1 MIRKVTTIVS
11 TDVPDCMFDVESCVD
26 MSTLIKKM
34 MEKSNQDSIY
44 NQNTDVKL
52 YVENI
57 SFLKQK
63 NQSID
68 DTDSD
73 ISKFKSCENVE
84 IDSSKG
90 H

>member
-1 MIRKVTTIVS
+1 
-11 TDVPDCMFDVESCVD
+11 MFDVESCVD

-34 MEKSNQDSIY
+34 MEKSNQDSIN
-44 NQNTDVKL
+44 NQDTDVKL

-57 SFLKQK
+57 SFLQQQ

-73 ISKFKSCENVE
+73 IS
-84 IDSSKG
+84 
-90 H
+90 